1 MCYLV
6 PHKIKSIEGT
16 QVTLSGGLKAFYDA
30 KVGIL
35 KINDE
40 VLVYGNLIVDKIKK
54 NEKYKSN
61 S

>member
-1 MCYLV
+1 M
-6 PHKIKSIEGT
+6 PHKVKSIEGT
-16 QVTLSGGLKAFYDA
+16 QVTLNGGMKAFYDK

-40 VLVYGNLIVDKIKK
+40 VLVYGNLIIDKVKTH
-54 NEKYKSN
+54 EKYKRN

>member
-6 PHKIKSIEGT
+6 PHKIKSIQGLE
-16 QVTLSGGLKAFYDA
+16 VVLVGGMKAFYDK

-40 VLVYGNLIVDKIKK
+40 VLVYGNLII
-54 NEKYKSN
+54 EKVQTHEKHKTN